1 MKLTA
6 RIGET
11 VDVPVV
17 CPQSKEAG
25 DKFALIFRVESRH
38 EFDNCLIDA
47 DKLDKVVAIIEC
59 DGSRPT
65 QAAKLAIN
73 VDDNSANE
81 LEEKVKEYY
90 FISTSYGP
98 GDRFD
103 RLCDGFFV
111 RFSITVNSKT
121 AKEIE
126 EEARK
131 QEIVDGIFLSMLN
144 NAD

>member
-1 MKLTA
+1 MKLKA

-11 VDVPVV
+11 IDVPVV
-17 CPQSKEAG
+17 CPQSKETG
-25 DKFALIFRVESRH
+25 DKFALIYRVDSRH

-47 DKLDKVVAIIEC
+47 DKFDKLVGNMEC

-65 QAAKLAIN
+65 QTAKLAIN
-73 VDDNSANE
+73 VENNSTNE
-81 LEEKVKEYY
+81 LEEKEKEYF

-103 RLCDGFFV
+103 RLCEGFFV
-111 RFSITVNSKT
+111 RFSITVDSRT
-121 AKEIE
+121 AREIE

-131 QEIVDGIFLSMLN
+131 QEIADQVFLSLSH
-144 NAD
+144 D